1 MNMTRLRG
9 LSSSEMIQRLT
20 ERWLKQIQVQNV
32 DELKFLVQ
40 LQQLSEEHPLARWW
54 NQYWL
59 ENLSI
64 VYQAFWQYIQFMQQA
79 IAQVSTE
86 IIDLQ
91 DYLSTMIKPVYLQA
105 VETISIAISFD
116 LVTQVIE
123 QQMQTL
129 HLDKFIATL
138 LKLSILESR
147 YQDHYQ
153 HQIEYLG

>member
-1 MNMTRLRG
+1 
-9 LSSSEMIQRLT
+9 
-20 ERWLKQIQVQNV
+20 
-32 DELKFLVQ
+32 
-40 LQQLSEEHPLARWW
+40 
-54 NQYWL
+54 
-59 ENLSI
+59 
-64 VYQAFWQYIQFMQQA
+64 MQQA

-105 VETISIAISFD
+105 VETMSIAISFD

-129 HLDKFIATL
+129 NLDKFIATL

>member
-1 MNMTRLRG
+1 
-9 LSSSEMIQRLT
+9 
-20 ERWLKQIQVQNV
+20 
-32 DELKFLVQ
+32 
-40 LQQLSEEHPLARWW
+40 
-54 NQYWL
+54 
-59 ENLSI
+59 
-64 VYQAFWQYIQFMQQA
+64 MQQA